1 MVRKVLGILA
11 VVLMAAAA
19 WAAPAER
26 YLHVRVDDASKQQ
39 SVHISIPLSVAAK
52 VIPAIDHGTVQ
63 NGRIQVGSFEVN
75 GVDVIQVLNAMKD
88 APDGEYVTIE
98 QPGRIV
104 RVARERG
111 QLMVHVENNRGEA
124 RSVDVSV
131 PWAVAAALIS
141 GNPHELDV
149 DAAVQA
155 LGKTRKTAEVTVK
168 SDRRT
173 VSIWVDSESTMS
185 ESAVAD
191 H

>member
-26 YLHVRVDDASKQQ
+26 FLHVRVDDASNQRI
-39 SVHISIPLSVAAK
+39 HISMPLSVAAK
-52 VIPAIDHGTVQ
+52 VIPAIDHGTMQ
-63 NGRIQVGSFEVN
+63 NGRIQMGSFEVN

-104 RVARERG
+104 RVAKQHG
-111 QLMVHVENNRGEA
+111 LLVVHLKSNRDQGH
-124 RSVDVSV
+124 SVDVSV

-141 GNPHELDV
+141 GDPHELNV

-155 LGKTRKTAEVTVK
+155 LGKTSETAEVTVK

-173 VSIWVDSESTMS
+173 VSIWVDSESTMP
-185 ESAVAD
+185 ESAAAD